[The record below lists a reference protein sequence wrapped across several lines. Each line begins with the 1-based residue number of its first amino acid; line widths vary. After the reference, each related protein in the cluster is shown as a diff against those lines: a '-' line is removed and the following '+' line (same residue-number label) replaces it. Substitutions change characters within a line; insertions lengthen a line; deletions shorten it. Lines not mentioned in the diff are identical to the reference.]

1 MLRRFSSAAALLW
14 LLSMPGGARAQVE
27 TQVADLNSQ
36 AMEAYQALDM
46 ETARAKLEQA
56 IGLAQQNGLMGP
68 LVAQSFVNLG
78 VVQIT
83 GFNDPN
89 QGVAAFVAALCTQPD
104 AQLDPLLSTPDVAQA
119 FAQAQNDARSGACG
133 PAPAPQPGGPPPMMP
148 TQAPPG
154 GGPGAGPAYGGAGY
168 DGSADSECPPGV
180 VCNTDGS
187 GPERKD
193 FARFFANVQLGAGLA

>member
-1 MLRRFSSAAALLW
+1 MLRLFTSAAALL
-14 LLSMPGGARAQVE
+14 LLMGVAASAFAQVE
-27 TQVADLNSQ
+27 NQVADLNSQ

-46 ETARAKLEQA
+46 DTARAKLEQA

-89 QGVAAFVAALCTQPD
+89 QGMAAFVAALCTQPD

-119 FAQAQNDARSGACG
+119 FAQAQRDASSGACG
-133 PAPAPQPGGPPPMMP
+133 PAAPPPQGGPPPMMP
-148 TQAPPG
+148 QQLPPG
-154 GGPGAGPAYGGAGY
+154 GMGQIGRAH
-168 DGSADSECPPGV
+168 V
-180 VCNTDGS
+180 
-187 GPERKD
+187 
-193 FARFFANVQLGAGLA
+193 